1 MKYSFGS
8 DNHSGVHPK
17 ILKAIERANSGY
29 SFGYGEDDYTEKVLA
44 KLEKLCGGDCTALFV
59 LNGTGANVVA
69 LSTFLKPF
77 SAVLAPATAHIIE
90 DECGA
95 VERFSGCRIIP
106 IECCKNSQGE
116 YNGKVSVSK
125 VREFLKFDDQHKVQP
140 IILSISQP
148 TENETL
154 YTLDEIR
161 SLAELVHSHGCYL
174 HVDGSRISNACA
186 AMGVGVKEM
195 IKDTGVDVLSFGG
208 TKNGLLIGEA
218 VVIYHRDASSGIIC
232 STKNKKLSASRGCIE
247 KAQTLK
253 YIRKQA
259 TQLYSKNRFIAAQF
273 EEYMKNDLYLKNAAH
288 SNKMAKYLEKRLL
301 SLKKKDGSPAIV
313 ITKSVDVNAVYVL
326 LPFTSAQIKALQK
339 KYLFYLWDE
348 KRKEARLMCSF
359 NTSKEAIDSLV
370 SDFGALLNS

>member
-17 ILKAIERANSGY
+17 ILKAIERANTGY

-44 KLEKLCGGDCTALFV
+44 KLEKLCGGGCTALFV
-59 LNGTGANVVA
+59 LNGTGANVVS

-77 SAVLAPATAHIIE
+77 SAVLAPKTAHIIE

-116 YNGKVSVSK
+116 YNGKVSVKSVK
-125 VREFLKFDDQHKVQP
+125 EYLKFNDQHKVQP

-154 YTLDEIR
+154 YTLEEI
-161 SLAELVHSHGCYL
+161 SALAKLMHSNGGYL
-174 HVDGSRISNACA
+174 HIDGSRISNACA
-186 AMGVGVKEM
+186 AMGVSVKEM
-195 IKDTGVDVLSFGG
+195 VKDTGTDVLSFGG

-218 VVIYHRDASSGIIC
+218 VVFFKGQ
-232 STKNKKLSASRGCIE
+232 NFL
-247 KAQTLK
+247 

-273 EEYMKNDLYLKNAAH
+273 EEYMKNDLYLKMAAH
-288 SNKMAKYLEKRLL
+288 SNKMAKYLEKKVSSILL
-301 SLKKKDGSPAIV
+301 GDGSKAFR
-313 ITKSVDVNAVYVL
+313 ITKSVDVNAVYTI
-326 LPFTSAQIKALQK
+326 LPFTMAQIKQLQK

-359 NTSKEAIDSLV
+359 NTTKEAVDSLV
-370 SDFGALLNS
+370 DDFRKLL

>member
-1 MKYSFGS
+1 MKFSFGS

-17 ILKAIERANSGY
+17 ILKAIERTNSGY
-29 SFGYGEDDYTEKVLA
+29 SFGYGEDDFTESVLA
-44 KLEKLCGGDCTALFV
+44 KLEKLCGGDCSALFV
-59 LNGTGANVVA
+59 LNGTGANVVS

-77 SAVLAPATAHIIE
+77 STVLAPATAHIIE

-106 IECCKNSQGE
+106 IECCKNSLGE
-116 YNGKVSVSK
+116 YNGKVDVSA
-125 VREFLKFDDQHKVQP
+125 VREHLKFGDQHKVQP
-140 IILSISQP
+140 VILSISQP

-161 SLAELVHSHGCYL
+161 ALAELMHSNGCFL

-186 AMGVGVKEM
+186 AMGVSIKEM

-218 VVIYHRDASSGIIC
+218 VVFYHCDASGAIC
-232 STKNKKLSASRGCIE
+232 SIKNNTRPSI
-247 KAQTLK
+247 QNVK

-273 EEYMKNDLYLKNAAH
+273 EEYIKNDLYLKMAKH
-288 SNKMAKYLEKRLL
+288 SNAMAKYLENKLL
-301 SLKKKDGSPAIV
+301 SIKKSDGSPAFK

-326 LPFTSAQIKALQK
+326 LPFTAAQIKKLQK
-339 KYLFYLWDE
+339 KYLFYLWNE
-348 KRKEARLMCSF
+348 ARKEARLMCSF
-359 NTSKEAIDSLV
+359 NTTKAAVDSLI
-370 SDFGALLNS
+370 SDFKAYLQS